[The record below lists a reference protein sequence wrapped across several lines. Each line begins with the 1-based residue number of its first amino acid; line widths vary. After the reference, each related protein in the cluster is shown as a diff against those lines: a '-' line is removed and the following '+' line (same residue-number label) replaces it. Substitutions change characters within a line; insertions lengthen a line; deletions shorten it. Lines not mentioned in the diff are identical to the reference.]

1 MKTNRLLFI
10 LFCFISYTST
20 RAQDIYKDSI
30 RSFQEKYVTD
40 HEVVKGNDKKSIHF
54 FPIDVHYKVTAKV
67 ERIYEADWFKVETSG
82 KEKQVYRVYA
92 ILHFSIK
99 DTSLKLPVY
108 QSQRLMDTKEYADY
122 LFLPFTDL
130 TNGEESYENG
140 RYIDLKMADLET
152 GSYVIDFN
160 KAYNPYCAY
169 VSNQFNCPIP
179 PKENNLAVAIRAGE
193 MKFGKVH

>member
-1 MKTNRLLFI
+1 MKTNCILFI
-10 LFCFISYTST
+10 VLSFITAASVK
-20 RAQDIYKDSI
+20 AQGLYKDSI
-30 RSFQEKYVTD
+30 QSFQEKYVTD
-40 HEVVKGNDKKSIHF
+40 HEVVKGNDKKLIHF
-54 FPIDVHYKVTAKV
+54 FPVDAHYKVTAKV
-67 ERIYEADWFKVETSG
+67 ERIYEADWFKIETSG

-99 DTSLKLPVY
+99 DTSLKLSVY
-108 QSQRLMDTKEYADY
+108 QSQRLMNTKEYADY

-130 TNGEESYENG
+130 TNSEESYENG
-140 RYIDLKMADLET
+140 RYIDLTIADLEP

-179 PKENNLAVAIRAGE
+179 PKENDLVVAIRAGE
-193 MKFGKVH
+193 MKFMKAH